1 MTYRTTG
8 KQSVVGAP
16 RLETPRPSQRQLTS
30 SKASRRTA
38 SAILTEDERMNLLDF
53 IHSNLEKKIYIQD
66 LAAKVS
72 LTRRELVGRLRGSYG
87 CPPKRFILK
96 CRVERSKVEMMTTER
111 ALSDIALKCGFA
123 DQSHFNRVF
132 RRFTGKTPFSWRANW
147 ASGTAAIR
155 TPPAPGAA

>member
-1 MTYRTTG
+1 MTYRTNG

-16 RLETPRPSQRQLTS
+16 RQETLRPSHRQLS
-30 SKASRRTA
+30 SNKASQRTV
-38 SAILTEDERMNLLDF
+38 SAMLTDDQRINLLDF
-53 IHSNLEKKIYIQD
+53 IHSNLEKKIYIHD

-87 CPPKRFILK
+87 CPPKRFILR
-96 CRVERSKVEMMTTER
+96 CRVERSKAEMMTTER

-132 RRFTGKTPFSWRANW
+132 LRFTGKTPYSWRAKRG
-147 ASGTAAIR
+147 S
-155 TPPAPGAA
+155 